1 MKFDDFKR
9 FCIADTVYALF
20 VYLLYSSEEDIK
32 NTFYFFQS
40 GIPDSVQQKLPNRR
54 KFSLI
59 YGWNMVRKAIALTII
74 RLICRMRYRI
84 PAGSTVLAQDQI
96 PIFGYLI
103 GKNDY
108 TLLSDGPQCFS
119 SNAAYFE
126 RVQREKNSFRAF
138 LSRLILTKW
147 YFRLYGF
154 NRQCKK
160 IVVEEMDH
168 ADYVD
173 QKLMEV
179 VDFRETWDKAS
190 DSKREMIL
198 DIFGLSGELRKC
210 ITGRNVVLF
219 TQQLSTDGTIT
230 EAEQIKI
237 YRDALAG
244 YDLSKVVI
252 KPHPR
257 DKVDYSKYFPECG
270 ILNSPAPMQL
280 IGLQEWWNGFDTA
293 ITIFSS
299 SVTSV
304 PNAKI
309 VWLGT
314 EIHPKIF
321 AYYGHRDMPRKTVCA
336 SR

>member
-9 FCIADTVYALF
+9 FCILDTVYALF
-20 VYLLYSSEEDIK
+20 EYLLYSSEEEIK

-40 GIPDSVQQKLPNRR
+40 GIADSVQSKFPNRR
-54 KFSLI
+54 KFALI
-59 YGWNMVRKAIALTII
+59 YGWNLIRRVVVLTMI
-74 RLICRMRYRI
+74 RIICRMRYRI
-84 PAGSTVLAQDQI
+84 PAGAEVFAQDQL

-103 GKNDY
+103 GEHDY

-119 SNAAYFE
+119 SNIPYFE
-126 RVQREKNSFRAF
+126 KIQNEKKKHTLRGI

-160 IVVEEMDH
+160 IIVEEMDH

-173 QKLMEV
+173 QKLMV
-179 VDFRETWDKAS
+179 VENFRESWSKAS
-190 DSKREMIL
+190 ESKREMIL
-198 DIFGLSGELRKC
+198 DIFGLSKELRKC
-210 ITGRNVVLF
+210 VQGRNVVLF
-219 TQQLSTDGTIT
+219 TQQLSTDGIIS
-230 EAEQIKI
+230 EAEQIRI
-237 YRDALAG
+237 YRDALVG

-257 DKVDYSKYFPECG
+257 DKVDYSKYFPDCS

-293 ITIFSS
+293 VTMFSS
-299 SVTSV
+299 AVTSV

-314 EIHPKIF
+314 EIHPQIF
-321 AYYGHRDMPRKTVCA
+321 RRFGHQDIPKSSA
-336 SR
+336 K